1 MSWIVVGGL
10 AGLAGLAALFVVRGL
25 VTLRRD
31 ATRRRLPALAGQSS
45 ATGKRR
51 RPLPGW
57 APWSVPGAV
66 AGLLVG
72 RSPLF
77 AGLGC
82 LAACGAY
89 RVRARIRAGRVAAAR
104 DEQLA
109 DSVRAIASALR
120 AGLSVPQSLAYAAGE
135 ASPPLDGSLREVVDA
150 LDVGVPSDEALD
162 RWADTVGTDDARLV
176 AGVLHLHRR
185 SGGDLPIVLDQVAET
200 LRDRQAASREVRA
213 LPAQAR
219 LSGVILGVLPIG
231 FFSFLW
237 LTSRSEIQGALA
249 TPAGLGAVVLGLTLE
264 GLAFLWIRK
273 LLEVRW

>member
-1 MSWIVVGGL
+1 MNRIVFGGL
-10 AGLAGLAALFVVRGL
+10 AGLAAFLVERGL
-25 VTLRRD
+25 VRVRRE
-31 ATRRRLPALAGQSS
+31 ATRRRLPVPPGEPS
-45 ATGKRR
+45 AAERRR

-57 APWSVPGAV
+57 APWSALGAV
-66 AGLLVG
+66 VGLLVG

-77 AGLGC
+77 AGLGG
-82 LAACGAY
+82 LAAYGAY
-89 RVRARIRAGRVAAAR
+89 RVRVRVRAGRAAAAR

-109 DSVRAIASALR
+109 DAVRAIASALR

-135 ASPPLDGSLREVVDA
+135 ASPPLDDSLRQVVDA

-185 SGGDLPIVLDQVAET
+185 SGGDLPVVLDQVAET
-200 LRDRQAASREVRA
+200 LRDRQAATREVRA
-213 LPAQAR
+213 LTAQAR
-219 LSGVILGVLPIG
+219 LSGAILGVLPIG
-231 FFSFLW
+231 FFAFLW
-237 LTSRSEIQGALA
+237 LTSRSEIEGALA
-249 TPAGLGAVVLGLTLE
+249 TPAGLGAVLLGLTLE

>member
-1 MSWIVVGGL
+1 MSWFVGCL
-10 AGLAGLAALFVVRGL
+10 MGLAALFAERGAIS
-25 VTLRRD
+25 VRRD
-31 ATRRRLPALAGQSS
+31 EVRRRLSVSPKVPPAASEH
-45 ATGKRR
+45 R

-57 APWSVPGAV
+57 APWSALGAV

-77 AGLGC
+77 ASLGGLV
-82 LAACGAY
+82 AYGAF
-89 RVRARIRAGRVAAAR
+89 RVRARMRAGRAATAR

-109 DSVRAIASALR
+109 DAVRTIASALR
-120 AGLSVPQSLAYAAGE
+120 AGLSVPQSLSFAAGE

-150 LDVGVPSDEALD
+150 LDVGVPADEALD

-185 SGGDLPIVLDQVAET
+185 SGGDLPVVLDQVAET
-200 LRDRQAASREVRA
+200 LRDRQAATRELRA
-213 LPAQAR
+213 LTAQAR
-219 LSGVILGVLPIG
+219 LSGAILGVLPIG
-231 FFSFLW
+231 FFAFLW
-237 LTSRSEIQGALA
+237 LTSRSEIEGALA
-249 TPAGLGAVVLGLTLE
+249 TPAGLGAVLLGLTLE